1 MRPLLLLVAASAIAI
16 PAVAGCGGSTGA
28 SSAAHP
34 AEVRITH
41 VHVAGS
47 GYAVEGSYS
56 YVRVDQPDGAKA
68 TEERL
73 SLADPPTASLRVDP
87 GSYRIVSYQRNCDGT
102 CTRLD
107 PPSDFCSRP
116 VDVAPGATIELTIRL
131 RPGQGCTFAPTS

>member
-1 MRPLLLLVAASAIAI
+1 MWAVRGDVQERVRPLLLLVAASAIAI

-56 YVRVDQPDGAKA
+56 YVRVDHGPDRG
-68 TEERL
+68 EDDLSRL
-73 SLADPPTASLRVDP
+73 R
-87 GSYRIVSYQRNCDGT
+87 R
-102 CTRLD
+102 
-107 PPSDFCSRP
+107 
-116 VDVAPGATIELTIRL
+116 ELTSNVDHAVGSRCDVESSSFVFPPGPGGFGAGGASASGGGAPKRL
-131 RPGQGCTFAPTS
+131 G